1 MTSEIP
7 PGGSYDVDYGIT
19 PQNGSWPV
27 SLVLYW
33 YE

>member
-1 MTSEIP
+1 MLTAFP
-7 PGGSYDVDYGIT
+7 PGGTYDVDYDVQ

>member
-1 MTSEIP
+1 MTFDIP
-7 PGGSYDVDYGIT
+7 PGGTYDFDYGIT
-19 PQNGSWPV
+19 PQNGSWPI